1 MNDDTKQALQRA
13 ERELGPWFS
22 DDDAGDIL
30 WDVKAFDRELADLLS
45 AKDIAR
51 YIHNR
56 PTA

>member
-1 MNDDTKQALQRA
+1 MNKETKQALQQA

-22 DDDAGDIL
+22 DDDTEDIL
-30 WDVKAFDRELADLLS
+30 YDVRAFDRELADSLS

-56 PTA
+56 MTA